1 MSTFVACFTSLI
13 PEQMLAEAE
22 KFKAEDEAAAAT
34 VQAKNGLESYAY
46 SLKTTLSD
54 NKDKFDSADHETLS
68 KKVEEVIHALDTMQ
82 SASKEEFDSLQKELE
97 GVANP
102 IMTVS
107 LTEFLT

>member
-1 MSTFVACFTSLI
+1 
-13 PEQMLAEAE
+13 MLAEAE

-54 NKDKFDSADHETLS
+54 NQDKFDSADHETLS
-68 KKVEEVIHALDTMQ
+68 KKVDEVISSLDTMQ
-82 SASKEEFDSLQKELE
+82 SASKEEFEGLQKELE
-97 GVANP
+97 AVANP

-107 LTEFLT
+107 FYLFQ